1 MKLRQNVG
9 LSKHAAD
16 LDLQAVMRTEPELFV
31 EGRRFEF
38 DPDITPDQ
46 AAALK
51 RPDEL
56 QELLSKIEKTHN
68 ADSPK
73 LITSQGEHLEDL
85 KGLSQNAVIKRE
97 GLEQLATALET
108 NVDEVIKSRSTAF
121 NLMVEKQAGIMK
133 KSLLTLG
140 AGVGANWAIDRVFF
154 NGQDT
159 GAFTHAANIFAP
171 AILLTD
177 FNPKLKFGVIAGS
190 HLLARI
196 SEIPKYK
203 HLERTKLE

>member
-1 MKLRQNVG
+1 VARL
-9 LSKHAAD
+9 H
-16 LDLQAVMRTEPELFV
+16 
-31 EGRRFEF
+31 RRRR
-38 DPDITPDQ
+38 
-46 AAALK
+46 ALAALK

-108 NVDEVIKSRSTAF
+108 NVDEVVKSRSTAF

-140 AGVGANWAIDRVFF
+140 AGVGANWLMDRVFF

-159 GAFTHAANIFAP
+159 GMTTHTANILGP
-171 AILLTD
+171 GILLSK
-177 FNPKLKFGVIAGS
+177 FNAPVKFGVIAGS

-196 SEIPKYK
+196 SEIPRYK
-203 HLERTKLE
+203 HLERTKTE